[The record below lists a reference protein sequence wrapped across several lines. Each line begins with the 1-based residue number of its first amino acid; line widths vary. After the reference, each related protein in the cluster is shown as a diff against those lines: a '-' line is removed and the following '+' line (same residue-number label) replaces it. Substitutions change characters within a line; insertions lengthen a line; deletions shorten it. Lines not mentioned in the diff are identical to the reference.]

1 VNDTPRPLLGSLSEN
16 APYSTRFMVR
26 FGATF
31 IANLLRA
38 GLSFLS
44 GLLIARGLGPAGY
57 GELNFLLGSFTAI
70 GQLFDM
76 GTSSAFYTFVA
87 RRPRGRTFFL
97 AYGAWIVFQFVA
109 EVLAVGLILPP
120 GAVERIWLGHARES
134 ILLALV
140 TSFLTNQIWLLLS
153 QLTEAVRKTVAI
165 QIASVAQASVHL
177 LLIAGATHWGWLTVS
192 SVMWLLAG
200 EFGVLALILA
210 PRLVGYNYAP
220 RAEERDDIRTVIKEF
235 AGYCAPLVMYSWVG
249 FAYAFADRWL
259 LQRFG
264 GSEQQGFF
272 AIGQQFANISLIAT
286 SSVLRVFW
294 KEIAEAGERGDHDR
308 IHSLYRSVSRGMYW
322 AAAWASCLLIPY
334 SRVILHWSAGPSYDA
349 AWVALSI
356 LFLYPIHQSLGQ
368 ITGTFFYA
376 SGKTDRYAKI
386 GMAMM
391 LISIPVSYF
400 LLAAPSAPIPG
411 MGLGA
416 VGLALKMV
424 VLQAIGVNLMAYTI
438 ARMNGLTFEWF
449 YQGGVV
455 VLLLIL
461 GWASA
466 WAAGILLTLARAP
479 DAPVLRIGLG
489 VCIYVAG
496 TLGLILAVPGLTGL
510 TRDQLRVAL
519 GGADWRRATHKT
531 A

>member
-1 VNDTPRPLLGSLSEN
+1 
-16 APYSTRFMVR
+16 MVR

-31 IANLLRA
+31 VANVIRA

-44 GLLIARGLGPAGY
+44 GLLVARGLEPTGY
-57 GELNFLLGSFTAI
+57 GELSFLLGSFTAI
-70 GQLFDM
+70 SQLFDM
-76 GTSSAFYTFVA
+76 GTSSAFYTFIA

-97 AYGAWIVFQFVA
+97 VYGGWIVFQFVA
-109 EVLAVGLILPP
+109 VVVAVGMILPP
-120 GAVERIWLGHARES
+120 GAIARIWLGHSRES
-134 ILLALV
+134 IVLACV

-153 QLTEAVRKTVAI
+153 QLTEAVRKTVVI
-165 QIASVAQASVHL
+165 QVASVAQASVHL
-177 LLIAGATHWGWLTVS
+177 LLIAGAIHWRWLTVS
-192 SVMWLLAG
+192 RVMWFLTG
-200 EFGVLALILA
+200 EFCVLALILA
-210 PRLVGYNYAP
+210 PRLVRDNYA
-220 RAEERDDIRTVIKEF
+220 RAEEHDDIRTVIKEF
-235 AGYCAPLVMYSWVG
+235 AGYCAPLVTYSWAG
-249 FAYAFADRWL
+249 FLYAFADRWL

-264 GSEQQGFF
+264 GPEQQGFF

-308 IHSLYRSVSRGMYW
+308 IRNLYRSVSRGMYW
-322 AAAWASCLLIPY
+322 AAAWVSCLLIPY
-334 SRVILHWSAGPSYDA
+334 SRVILHWSAGPRYDA

-368 ITGTFFYA
+368 INGTFFYA
-376 SGKTDRYAKI
+376 SGKTHRYAKI

-391 LISIPVSYF
+391 LISIPVSYV

-411 MGLGA
+411 VGLGA

-424 VLQAIGVNLMAYTI
+424 VLQAIGVNVMAYTI
-438 ARMNGLTFEWF
+438 ARMNGLTFEWL

-461 GWASA
+461 GWGST
-466 WAAGILLTLARAP
+466 WAAGMLMNLASAP

-489 VCIYVAG
+489 ACLYVVG
-496 TLGLILAVPGLTGL
+496 TVGLLLLVPGLTGL
-510 TRDQLRVAL
+510 TRDQLRFAL
-519 GGADWRRATHKT
+519 AGLTGDGRRHETV
-531 A
+531 